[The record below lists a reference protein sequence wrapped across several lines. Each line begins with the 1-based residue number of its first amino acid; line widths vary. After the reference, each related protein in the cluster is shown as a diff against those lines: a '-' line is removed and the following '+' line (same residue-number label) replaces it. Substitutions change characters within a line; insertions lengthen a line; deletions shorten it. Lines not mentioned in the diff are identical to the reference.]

1 MGFKIAK
8 QGISQQ
14 PHYSKAS
21 SENSGAI
28 AINENKTE
36 INQLQDST
44 NETASLSRQ
53 VSLFLPSTAD

>member
-1 MGFKIAK
+1 MVQHLTLMSKKVGSKISK
-8 QGISQQ
+8 QGFSQQ

-36 INQLQDST
+36 INQLRDST
-44 NETASLSRQ
+44 NKTA
-53 VSLFLPSTAD
+53 